1 MPIRDVTED
10 MFRGD
15 GRDYE
20 IEVTDKDDDV
30 VNIAGAKI
38 WFTLKNDYDK
48 TDANAEFQLT
58 TDVATEI
65 LITDAANGLA
75 EIYIKNTHT
84 KGLVGQSY
92 YFDIQIKETGREVRT
107 LLRGSMK
114 IKPDV
119 TINVT

>member
-1 MPIRDVTED
+1 MAVRDVAEE

-20 IEVTDKDDDV
+20 IAITDEDDAV
-30 VNIAGAKI
+30 VNIADARI
-38 WFTLKNDYDK
+38 WFTLKDDYDK

-58 TDVATEI
+58 TEDVSEI
-65 LITDAANGLA
+65 KITDAANGLA

-84 KGLVGQSY
+84 KDLDGQSY
-92 YFDIQIKETGREVRT
+92 YFDVQIKETGKEPRT
-107 LLRGSMK
+107 VIRGSMK

-119 TINVT
+119 TINVA